1 MKKLDKIQYEAPQK
15 EDNTAYKLGNILG
28 YALLVMLFIIIGIF
42 FTKFALWLAGL

>member
-1 MKKLDKIQYEAPQK
+1 MKKIDKIEYEAPHQ

-28 YALLVMLFIIIGIF
+28 YTLLVMVFIIIGIV